1 MDEMIKRRILTP
13 NIDRKHNHSPIPP
26 FNPLNK
32 SSDRRYTSS
41 SDDTPTRQTTPK
53 KPRRKNSSRGS
64 SRDRHSPKSFT
75 KETITLDVPTLP
87 HITRTGTELSINSD
101 ERKRNIEETEQFL
114 KQCEQRH
121 NEDVEFSKTLE
132 RKKSQHAGEVQR
144 SPFTIRKF
152 ENPNINPGQDPKV
165 NLHHLPISSS
175 SDVQTEDDIP
185 CTQKTDNTR
194 SDRFL
199 QALYKFNNP
208 SFSVHQSESK
218 SVRTSSDKHCR
229 VNTKIDQVKPQKEKV
244 KVSQLQSASSSP
256 DESSYESENDMYHA
270 DDNETSRL
278 FKTSI
283 IQDSVFKPAS
293 ENEMSDIVAT
303 SRHIH
308 LSTKDVN
315 IELYERLGWF
325 DNRPV
330 AFWWENLLILVC
342 R

>member
-1 MDEMIKRRILTP
+1 MCKQKTIF
-13 NIDRKHNHSPIPP
+13 HV
-26 FNPLNK
+26 
-32 SSDRRYTSS
+32 
-41 SDDTPTRQTTPK
+41 PK
-53 KPRRKNSSRGS
+53 
-64 SRDRHSPKSFT
+64 
-75 KETITLDVPTLP
+75 
-87 HITRTGTELSINSD
+87 
-101 ERKRNIEETEQFL
+101 
-114 KQCEQRH
+114 
-121 NEDVEFSKTLE
+121 
-132 RKKSQHAGEVQR
+132 
-144 SPFTIRKF
+144 
-152 ENPNINPGQDPKV
+152 
-165 NLHHLPISSS
+165 
-175 SDVQTEDDIP
+175 
-185 CTQKTDNTR
+185 KTDNT
-194 SDRFL
+194 
-199 QALYKFNNP
+199 
-208 SFSVHQSESK
+208 SVHQSESK

-330 AFWWENLLILVC
+330 AFWWENLLILTYGINALLNWLNISMCLLKGLLGLVASYFTFVTQITLSVLGLIHLILLPDLTESTNVTDYLQFL
-342 R
+342 RHSKTSIMTRRLVHNWESKWRIYLLNLVLPWNMLFFQKKL